1 MVYGTQESLP
11 EIRLEIF
18 YGRPVELNHKELLPK
33 INFYFNIYT
42 YLKRKSKNPYVFCVN
57 IWLFKVTLKTLMKE
71 AGGWCNIIL
80 LRMSIHHEN
89 WYYMSQK
96 IVRRNETPLQS
107 FNFFKRIF
115 SRIFFISSALI
126 CCFCMFLFRFLA
138 FARNNLSKIFQSLFL
153 FYYDMWVAVDF
164 NIQMS
169 ILSSI
174 IHESLRRC
182 VQFNVINRV
191 NAPIS
196 FNISSSKRHS

>member
-1 MVYGTQESLP
+1 
-11 EIRLEIF
+11 
-18 YGRPVELNHKELLPK
+18 
-33 INFYFNIYT
+33 
-42 YLKRKSKNPYVFCVN
+42 
-57 IWLFKVTLKTLMKE
+57 
-71 AGGWCNIIL
+71 
-80 LRMSIHHEN
+80 
-89 WYYMSQK
+89 MSQK
-96 IVRRNETPLQS
+96 IVPRNETPLQS

-138 FARNNLSKIFQSLFL
+138 FARNNLSKIFQSLLL

-196 FNISSSKRHS
+196 FNISSNKRHSKFAKKNLPLRASYLLMYQSIIGWGSHVVSNPSCC